1 VLREQE
7 VLEHLIV
14 FQDQE
19 YLTLVVVEEE
29 DLFLQEDLLVEVD
42 LLAELEEL
50 DLEIALVQLEQL
62 IQVEEVDQVDMHQ
75 DKQVVLE
82 VQV

>member
-7 VLEHLIV
+7 VLERQIV

-19 YLTLVVVEEE
+19 YLTQVVVEEE

-75 DKQVVLE
+75 DKQVELE